1 MNTEDKANHIKNLLA
16 QSGNQV
22 FSQQVA
28 QHTKLLMKIP
38 AFRTGLARS
47 SLENAMHGGKGLRT
61 LEGSSAVRTG
71 TIQHNVNMLNAAFLD
86 RGGKLV
92 DVLSAMGLLN
102 QDDSGNAGSYHLSP
116 RVLCIGPR
124 NEVELF
130 ALIGCGVP
138 VEHIDGLDLISYSPF
153 VTTGDMHNIPFP
165 DNHFDVVIVGW
176 VLAYS
181 KTPQAAVEE
190 VIRVCRDRGVV
201 IIGWDYSGH
210 EFGVESKM
218 LVTGETSRINSS
230 RDIEKLFGDKVAQT
244 IIRREA
250 RYPFGNEDRK
260 VMYACLLEKDGTGEP
275 RRLRNL
281 EAAHVEGLAM
291 QHQANNLLNNENTAR
306 FVDHIDFMRNF
317 EARAGTEGIGYR
329 LLRSQFF
336 ADDEGM
342 DRDLSDLFRVAFP
355 PIHNAVD
362 TRPSALIETTDP
374 GAANAVESL
383 RTIGYWVAPMR
394 VPDAI
399 LANVMPAFEQAAHRD
414 PGRTMVDEAFLMQN
428 RQIMDLWIDPF
439 FLKIAERFFG
449 SAPVL
454 DFVAGMITNA
464 GGTNALKMSQD
475 AMYYHC
481 DKDRIRWLKAF
492 IYLDDVG
499 PDNGPHTYI
508 AGSQRRRL
516 IARDGRYSDAEVHS
530 VSPPG
535 SENVITG
542 PRGTFFLADT
552 SCLHKGSIVRSG
564 LRRLLQFEWANSLFG
579 AAVTKVSLKTFRQH
593 GLSTRFIAKYPRLFQ
608 RFV

>member
-1 MNTEDKANHIKNLLA
+1 MGSEDKASHINKLLE
-16 QSGNQV
+16 QNGNQV
-22 FSQQVA
+22 FSEQVA
-28 QHTKLLMKIP
+28 QNTRLLMKIP
-38 AFRTGLARS
+38 AFRAGLARG
-47 SLENAMHGGKGLRT
+47 SLEKAMSAGTGIRT

-71 TIQHNVNMLNAAFLD
+71 TVQHNVNMLNAAFLD

-92 DVLSAMGLLN
+92 DILSAMGLLN
-102 QDDSGNAGSYHLSP
+102 QDDSGNAASYYLSP

-153 VTTGDMHNIPFP
+153 VTIGDMHEIPFP
-165 DNHFDVVIVGW
+165 DSHFDIVIVGW

-190 VIRVCRDRGVV
+190 IIRVCRDRAVV

-210 EFGVESKM
+210 EFGVESKT
-218 LVTGETSRINSS
+218 LVTEETYRIDSS
-230 RDIEKLFGDKVAQT
+230 RDIEKLFGDKVAHT
-244 IIRREA
+244 IIRREP

-260 VMYACLLEKDGTGEP
+260 VMYACVLDKDGTGEP

-281 EAAHVEGLAM
+281 EAVHVEGLARR
-291 QHQANNLLNNENTAR
+291 HQANNLLNDENTAR

-317 EARAGTEGIGYR
+317 ETRAGTEGIGYR

-342 DRDLSDLFRVAFP
+342 DRDLNDTFRVAFP

-362 TRPSALIETTDP
+362 ARTSALIEATDP
-374 GAANAVESL
+374 RAANAVESL
-383 RTIGYWVAPMR
+383 KTAGYWIAPVR

-399 LANVMPAFEQAAHRD
+399 LAEIMTTFDQVLVGD
-414 PGRTMVDEAFLMQN
+414 PGRTMVDEALLMQN
-428 RQIMDLWIDPF
+428 RQILHLWIDPF

-454 DFVAGMITNA
+454 DFVVGMITNA
-464 GGTNALKMSQD
+464 GETNAARMSQD

-516 IARDGRYSDAEVHS
+516 IARDGRYTDAEVRS

-535 SENVITG
+535 SERTITG

-552 SCLHKGSIVRSG
+552 SCLHKGSAVRSG

-579 AAVTKVSLKTFRQH
+579 AAVSKVSLETFRQH
-593 GLSTRFIAKYPRLFQ
+593 GLSTAFVTKYPRLFA